1 MKLVSRVGLHH
12 WKMQK
17 IKPDP
22 LAYFDKVHAAF
33 ELARSACGTVER
45 YYAIGGKLV
54 RLCFAGNT
62 LVPRFTPALDHLAT
76 APTLQVDLTICLW
89 DSASTGIQLPKTP
102 WSTDARVARGEIQ
115 GYNDE
120 RFHTVIQAEGGNL
133 HLFDSA
139 QNLAI
144 YWLASIDHVP
154 YWESS
159 FPFRDIFHWWFPTR
173 PYQPVHAGA
182 VGLPSGGV
190 LITGKSGSGKSTT
203 CLASLESDLLYAGDD
218 YVLVASDPAPTIYS
232 LYNSAKV
239 EPENLERFPKLKSLV
254 RNPHQL
260 ATEKALVYLHEQLPQ
275 KLISHFPIRAII
287 LPRVTGKRDTRLV
300 QASPAASLIALAPTT
315 MFHLPRAN
323 QITFAKLSSL
333 VKQVPSYWLEAGTDL
348 AQIPD
353 ALLNLLRAA
362 S

>member
-1 MKLVSRVGLHH
+1 MMLVSRVGLHH

-17 IKPDP
+17 IKTAP

-33 ELARSACGTVER
+33 ELARSACGSIER
-45 YYAIGGKLV
+45 YYTVGGKLV

-62 LVPRFTPALDHLAT
+62 LISRFTPALDHLAT
-76 APTLQVDLTICLW
+76 TPTLQVDLTICLW
-89 DSASTGIQLPKTP
+89 DSASTGVQVPKPP
-102 WSTDARVARGEIQ
+102 WSIDALAARGEIQ

-139 QNLAI
+139 RKVAI
-144 YWLASIDHVP
+144 YWLASIDYVP

-159 FPFRDIFHWWFPTR
+159 FPFRDIFHWWLPTQ

-203 CLASLESDLLYAGDD
+203 CLSCLDSDLLYAGDD
-218 YVLVASDPAPTIYS
+218 YVLVAADPAPTVYS
-232 LYNSAKV
+232 LYNSAKL
-239 EPENLERFPKLKSLV
+239 EPDNLERFPNLRSLV
-254 RNPHQL
+254 SNPHQL
-260 ATEKALVYLHEQLPQ
+260 AAEKAVVYLQEQLPQ

-287 LPRVTGKRDTRLV
+287 LPRVTGARDTHLV
-300 QASPAASLIALAPTT
+300 PASPASSLIALAPTT
-315 MFHLPRAN
+315 LFHLPRAN

-348 AQIPD
+348 SQIPD
-353 ALLNLLRAA
+353 MLLKFLRTT